1 MKHPL
6 KGLNCKFSDFF
17 ANPPLP
23 YPFCCHLNKF
33 ITPIHT
39 GIQVLSVL
47 KILKVPKVPKDLR
60 DLKVLKDLNVLKV

>member
-33 ITPIHT
+33 INPIHT
-39 GIQVLSVL
+39 GIQVL
-47 KILKVPKVPKDLR
+47 R
-60 DLKVLKDLNVLKV
+60 DFKVLKV